1 MGRPK
6 GSKNKPKVPVVAA
19 TPEAAPVV
27 QKKRGSAV
35 PAAPAPA
42 PAPEQKKRGGRPK
55 GSKNKPKTDTPAP
68 APTPA
73 PAAPP
78 TPAPEPP
85 KGKKAAKTIV
95 PTITPEA
102 LTKPASPSATQPIEV
117 VRTPTESDAEPV
129 ETLTASQLN
138 HPALR
143 QATKNSHALEQR
155 HDFFGVSLD
164 AFGCMLDLRNRSR
177 VRRQFLADLCAL
189 LACRDLHLRH
199 LAL

>member
-138 HPALR
+138 HPAL
-143 QATKNSHALEQR
+143 A
-155 HDFFGVSLD
+155 G
-164 AFGCMLDLRNRSR
+164 
-177 VRRQFLADLCAL
+177 L
-189 LACRDLHLRH
+189 LATATTLLANASPSRKLMFENKANTDYTAELATLRTLVEFFEIDVAELIAQH
-199 LAL
+199 AKKA